1 MVLHI
6 GSLQITR
13 AYILGVLIFA
23 HVADIKVAKNMALS
37 PEANV
42 TAWVNYIQ
50 IKQWQQEPGLWGRL
64 PVLESQ
70 PCHCMILGSLIYLS
84 APNSV
89 VCKTLLKRECTSWGY
104 FNTAHNIHPQYPP
117 HPRKQDLLK
126 RNKRKVYGSVVI
138 SESTESISERFHH
151 PQKKP
156 CTYEQSCSMPS
167 PPPSPW
173 QPLSH
178 PLSLWVCLS
187 GRFI

>member
-13 AYILGVLIFA
+13 VYILGVLIFV

-50 IKQWQQEPGLWGRL
+50 IKQWQQEPGLWGWL
-64 PVLESQ
+64 PVFESR

-84 APNSV
+84 VPNSV

-104 FNTAHNIHPQYPP
+104 FNTAHNIH
-117 HPRKQDLLK
+117 L
-126 RNKRKVYGSVVI
+126 RKVYGSVVI
-138 SESTESISERFHH
+138 SVSTESISERFHH

-173 QPLSH
+173 QPLSY